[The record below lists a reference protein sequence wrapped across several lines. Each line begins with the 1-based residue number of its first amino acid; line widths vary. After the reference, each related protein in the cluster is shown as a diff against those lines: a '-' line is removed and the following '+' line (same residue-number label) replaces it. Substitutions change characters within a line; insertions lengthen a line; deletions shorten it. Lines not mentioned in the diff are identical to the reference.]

1 MDKDPTSTTSPTG
14 LLGPLTTTFTPPTA
28 CSTPVFRFPP
38 GVLQASFQS
47 ASQAQ
52 TCSSSPG
59 FQLLI
64 DATTC
69 WPNHVSL
76 PQSSIS
82 LHGAGYYSPGLIC
95 PVGYSTACTA
105 TGTGGS
111 NFEYQFPLSVGD
123 ETAVGCC
130 PRYGFSS
137 VDQAHEL
144 H

>member
-1 MDKDPTSTTSPTG
+1 MDEDSTSTSSPTG
-14 LLGPLTTTFTPPTA
+14 LLGALTTTFTLPTG
-28 CSTPVFRFPP
+28 CSIPAFRFPP
-38 GVLQASFQS
+38 GVLQDSSQS

-52 TCSSSPG
+52 TCDNL
-59 FQLLI
+59 LLI

-69 WPNHVSL
+69 WPNL

-105 TGTGGS
+105 TGIGGS